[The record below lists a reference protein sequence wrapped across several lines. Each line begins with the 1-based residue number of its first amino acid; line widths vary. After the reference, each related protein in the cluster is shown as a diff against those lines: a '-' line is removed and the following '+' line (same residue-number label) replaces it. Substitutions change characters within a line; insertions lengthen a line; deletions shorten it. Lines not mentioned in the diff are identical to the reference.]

1 MKKKEDG
8 FTLLELLLVIGITT
22 TMSVVSFQDKML
34 ETEQA
39 QARRLGMEVF
49 QYNSAVQNYLAHS
62 SGLPNPASLQ
72 GTYTGV
78 NWLKSSACGG
88 TADKEWLSC
97 NFLAHSNGKTSFGRL
112 GFTTEIKY
120 DPAAGLT
127 GRTVMTKLTLGSD
140 KQERAD
146 LAGLAALVASGAYA
160 VSEDGKAVTAQDSTV
175 AYCPD
180 TAGTSPINA
189 VCQGDKGAIV
199 MLSRNLSAADRWL
212 RVDHGNVMQNVLEF
226 RTGDPTPA
234 SQTDI
239 QAIDSVSRQIRNVA
253 RIYNLGSGNSNGES
267 DNLYLGKKYG
277 DAAKAMV
284 TLPNNA
290 VVVDAD
296 QEVLGKLIVAA
307 TIDAKGNISTD
318 GDLIAKK
325 NADIKGNINVGDD
338 AQIGKNLTVSGQT
351 RSVGNLYTDGQLSSK
366 GSAFIEG
373 ALQANQKITGLGS
386 LDIRQDGVFGGNVR
400 ANNINSDGNINGASI
415 SSRSLSISGGGSFGG
430 AIYAPK
436 IIDSDNNYY
445 EIDPASTSRLNAIS
459 ASSITANQLNVNGRM
474 NANEYIYVGGGAT
487 EGAGC
492 SPNGLLGRAPD
503 GEILSCKAGVWGSK
517 SKMGKWRPV
526 SISRIQLGRDTVC
539 RVSKSRDDADLFIE
553 GMVES
558 YVNERRSYFIP
569 VSDNGPVELYY
580 IKKNQIGGNDRI
592 ETNIYIKKAIVYD
605 AYIDIYEES
614 YGDKKI
620 HHRTCN
626 LLVAKI
632 R

>member
-88 TADKEWLSC
+88 TANKEWLSC

-189 VCQGDKGAIV
+189 VCQSDKGSIV

-212 RVDHGNVMQNVLEF
+212 RVDHGNAMQNVLEF

-253 RIYNLGSGNSNGES
+253 RIYNLGNGNSNGES
-267 DNLYLGKKYG
+267 DNLYLGKKHG

-284 TLPNNA
+284 TLPSNA

-296 QEVLGKLIVAA
+296 QEVLGKLVVAA
-307 TIDAKGNISTD
+307 SIDARGDISTKGNLRSD
-318 GDLIAKK
+318 G
-325 NADIKGNINVGDD
+325 NAS
-338 AQIGKNLTVSGQT
+338 IGKNMTVAGT
-351 RSVGNLYTDGQLSSK
+351 TKSVGDLTTDSNLGVGKNAVIS
-366 GSAFIEG
+366 G
-373 ALQANQKITGLGS
+373 KITSIG
-386 LDIRQDGVFGGNVR
+386 DIIGQNNLAVAKDGTFGGKVI
-400 ANNINSDGNINGASI
+400 AQNINSKGDL
-415 SSRSLSISGGGSFGG
+415 SSNTLNVIGGGRFGG
-430 AIYAPK
+430 DIYAPRM
-436 IIDSDNNYY
+436 IDSNDGNYY
-445 EIDPASTSRLNAIS
+445 LDPNQTSRLNNIS
-459 ASSITANQLNVNGRM
+459 ANGIWSGGDISAGNYSSGKYLLPTAIENKNGSCAGVVNG
-474 NANEYIYVGGGAT
+474 AIAK
-487 EGAGC
+487 
-492 SPNGLLGRAPD
+492 SIS
-503 GEILSCKAGVWGSK
+503 GEILVCQGSVWKAPGENNEIHYELVYTMRSGGSNGY
-517 SKMGKWRPV
+517 MG
-526 SISRIQLGRDTVC
+526 QLWLG
-539 RVSKSRDDADLFIE
+539 KF
-553 GMVES
+553 
-558 YVNERRSYFIP
+558 
-569 VSDNGPVELYY
+569 
-580 IKKNQIGGNDRI
+580 K
-592 ETNIYIKKAIVYD
+592 
-605 AYIDIYEES
+605 IDS
-614 YGDKKI
+614 YGNKQFI
-620 HHRTCN
+620 GYVPMSAYECN
-626 LLVAKI
+626 GWCGGPW
-632 R
+632 

>member
-1 MKKKEDG
+1 M
-8 FTLLELLLVIGITT
+8 
-22 TMSVVSFQDKML
+22 
-34 ETEQA
+34 A
-39 QARRLGMEVF
+39 
-49 QYNSAVQNYLAHS
+49 
-62 SGLPNPASLQ
+62 
-72 GTYTGV
+72 
-78 NWLKSSACGG
+78 
-88 TADKEWLSC
+88 
-97 NFLAHSNGKTSFGRL
+97 
-112 GFTTEIKY
+112 
-120 DPAAGLT
+120 
-127 GRTVMTKLTLGSD
+127 KLTLGSD

-234 SQTDI
+234 SQADI

-296 QEVLGKLIVAA
+296 QEVLGKLVVAA

-318 GDLIAKK
+318 GDLISKK
-325 NADIKGNINVGDD
+325 NADIKGNINVGAD
-338 AQIGKNLTVSGQT
+338 AQIGKSLTVSGQT
-351 RSVGNLYTDGQLSSK
+351 RSVGSLYTDGQLSSK

-386 LDIRQDGVFGGNVR
+386 LDIKQDGVFGGNVR
-400 ANNINSDGNINGASI
+400 ASNINSDGNINGASI
-415 SSRSLSISGGGSFGG
+415 YSRSLSVSGGGSFGS

-436 IIDSDNNYY
+436 IIDSDDNYY
-445 EIDPASTSRLNAIS
+445 EIDPASTSKMNTIA
-459 ASSITANQLNVNGRM
+459 ASSITSNRLDVNERL
-474 NANEYIYVGGGAT
+474 NANEYLYIGGLAI
-487 EGAGC
+487 EGGKC
-492 SPNGLLGRAPD
+492 DKNGLVGKTSE
-503 GEILSCKAGVWGSK
+503 GELVSCKNGAWEKTGSEK
-517 SKMGKWRPV
+517 KWRV
-526 SISRIQLGRDTVC
+526 ASGSVVYRKNAFNRFGH
-539 RVSKSRDDADLFIE
+539 
-553 GMVES
+553 S
-558 YVNERRSYFIP
+558 YNCAINKTS
-569 VSDNGPVELYY
+569 SDS
-580 IKKNQIGGNDRI
+580 D
-592 ETNIYIKKAIVYD
+592 IYIFPEQDANNNSQAIFAPININGVHLLSVIKGSTSVNAGSHTVTETTISKGGIEVTDTYVYLG
-605 AYIDIYEES
+605 S
-614 YGDKKI
+614 GKCPK
-620 HHRTCN
+620 
-626 LLVAKI
+626 VFI

>member
-1 MKKKEDG
+1 MKNKG
-8 FTLLELLLVIGITT
+8 FTLLELMLVIGITT
-22 TMSVVSFQDKML
+22 SMAVVTFQDKML
-34 ETEQA
+34 ETEQS
-39 QARRLGMEVF
+39 QARRLGMEIF
-49 QYNSAVQNYLAHS
+49 QYNSAVQNYLAHQ
-62 SGLPNPASLQ
+62 SGSQDPSLIQ
-72 GTYTGV
+72 GKHNGV
-78 NWLKSSACGG
+78 NWLKSTKCGG
-88 TADKEWLSC
+88 EASREWLSC
-97 NFLAHSNGKTSFGRL
+97 SFLSHSGGKTTLGRL
-112 GFTTEIKY
+112 NFNTEIKY
-120 DPAAGLT
+120 DPTAGLT
-127 GRTVMTKLTLGSD
+127 GRTVMSKLELGDS
-140 KQERAD
+140 KEERAD
-146 LAGLAALVASGAYA
+146 LAGLAALIASGAYT
-160 VSEDGKAVTAQDSTV
+160 VSERGGAVTAQDSTI

-180 TAGTSPINA
+180 TVVTSSINT
-189 VCQGDKGAIV
+189 VCQGDKGSIV
-199 MLSRNLSAADRWL
+199 MLSRNLSESDRWL
-212 RVDHGNVMQNVLEF
+212 RVDHGNVMQSALEF

-234 SQTDI
+234 SQADI

-267 DNLYLGKKYG
+267 DNLYLGKKHG

-296 QEVLGKLIVAA
+296 QEVLGKLVVAA

-325 NADIKGNINVGDD
+325 NADIKGSINIGAD
-338 AQIGKNLTVSGQT
+338 AQIGKSLTVSGQT

-373 ALQANQKITGLGS
+373 SLQTNQKITGLGS
-386 LDIRQDGVFGGNVR
+386 LDIKQDGVFGGNVR
-400 ANNINSDGNINGASI
+400 ASNINAAGNIDGASI
-415 SSRSLSISGGGSFGG
+415 SSRSLNVSGGGSFGG

-492 SPNGLLGRAPD
+492 SPSGLLGRAPD

-517 SKMGKWRPV
+517 SGMGKWTRASV
-526 SISRIQLGRDTVC
+526 ASMEWGRYC
-539 RVSKSRDDADLFIE
+539 RVYKSRDNSDLYIA
-553 GMVES
+553 GMWGKGDVKES
-558 YVNERRSYFIP
+558 YFVPISNNGEVLLNYVKYSEYGGGGDHGTNTTRTFI
-569 VSDNGPVELYY
+569 S
-580 IKKNQIGGNDRI
+580 
-592 ETNIYIKKAIVYD
+592 KAIVYD
-605 AYIDIYEES
+605 TYVDIYGGS
-614 YGDKKI
+614 GVPCDSSSI
-620 HHRTCN
+620 Q
-626 LLVAKI
+626 I